1 MRPPIMTSSQVA
13 HCQSKLTEHCITANK
28 DGVSNIKK
36 CIPVDPSIIHA
47 CVQHTYLHMHNTL
60 YSPSEGIRKRERLEY
75 IHAYVY
81 NIHIFTCTFHVHCTL
96 YSPSQGIRKRE
107 RETGMPP
114 WAGPGTGR
122 ETRAGFLVP
131 LDSKLY
137 FSRPSVFVVDSS
149 I

>member
-1 MRPPIMTSSQVA
+1 MTSSQVA
-13 HCQSKLTEHCITANK
+13 HCQSKLTEHCIIANK

-47 CVQHTYLHMHNTL
+47 CVQHTYLHLHNTL
-60 YSPSEGIRKRERLEY
+60 YSPSE
-75 IHAYVY
+75 
-81 NIHIFTCTFHVHCTL
+81 
-96 YSPSQGIRKRE
+96 GIRKRE

-122 ETRAGFLVP
+122 ETRAGFLVR
-131 LDSKLY
+131 LDSELY
-137 FSRPSVFVVDSS
+137 LSRPSVFVQSS